1 MLTRCE
7 VTVALR
13 KWAVPVLRQLLGHAD
28 DADLTSHP
36 DAPFSRLGFARL
48 LAFGG
53 DHDLLRHPACIA
65 VRGAVLSALRVA
77 RAEAHAAFDTT
88 AAQRRADDDDI
99 DTILGVLPALPT
111 TADVGGWDPD
121 RAVARAVRE
130 LSAHIACDWHV
141 ASGAYLVSPDNKRLK
156 TLRPTCRADFESR
169 WGAICYAPPDDLL
182 AVGARLKFAI

>member
-1 MLTRCE
+1 M
-7 VTVALR
+7 
-13 KWAVPVLRQLLGHAD
+13 P
-28 DADLTSHP
+28 
-36 DAPFSRLGFARL
+36 
-48 LAFGG
+48 
-53 DHDLLRHPACIA
+53 
-65 VRGAVLSALRVA
+65 
-77 RAEAHAAFDTT
+77 
-88 AAQRRADDDDI
+88 
-99 DTILGVLPALPT
+99 LPALPT

>member
-1 MLTRCE
+1 MR
-7 VTVALR
+7 AI
-13 KWAVPVLRQLLGHAD
+13 D
-28 DADLTSHP
+28 
-36 DAPFSRLGFARL
+36 
-48 LAFGG
+48 
-53 DHDLLRHPACIA
+53 
-65 VRGAVLSALRVA
+65 A
-77 RAEAHAAFDTT
+77 RADSPL
-88 AAQRRADDDDI
+88 DDVKR
-99 DTILGVLPALPT
+99 L
-111 TADVGGWDPD
+111 TADVGRWDPD

>member
-1 MLTRCE
+1 MVLT
-7 VTVALR
+7 TLTHI
-13 KWAVPVLRQLLGHAD
+13 LLV
-28 DADLTSHP
+28 SP
-36 DAPFSRLGFARL
+36 
-48 LAFGG
+48 
-53 DHDLLRHPACIA
+53 C
-65 VRGAVLSALRVA
+65 LRV
-77 RAEAHAAFDTT
+77 
-88 AAQRRADDDDI
+88 
-99 DTILGVLPALPT
+99 GVLCCDMSGACYSLPGVIRGQYKRRGVIAT
-111 TADVGGWDPD
+111 LTLCCSHVGQAVQSD

>member
-1 MLTRCE
+1 MTNDMR
-7 VTVALR
+7 AI
-13 KWAVPVLRQLLGHAD
+13 D
-28 DADLTSHP
+28 
-36 DAPFSRLGFARL
+36 
-48 LAFGG
+48 
-53 DHDLLRHPACIA
+53 
-65 VRGAVLSALRVA
+65 A
-77 RAEAHAAFDTT
+77 RADSPL
-88 AAQRRADDDDI
+88 DDVKR
-99 DTILGVLPALPT
+99 L
-111 TADVGGWDPD
+111 TADVGRWDPD